1 MASFIELKE
10 YQAVLLLLAS
20 LFVSIYTQ
28 TLTNADPGDPK
39 IPKIIAKMQSASEDF
54 RPAEVGMDLP
64 YDDVAKYQEF
74 MVGFAIDQQT
84 ISTNIPR
91 TSPRAHQ

>member
-1 MASFIELKE
+1 
-10 YQAVLLLLAS
+10 
-20 LFVSIYTQ
+20 
-28 TLTNADPGDPK
+28 
-39 IPKIIAKMQSASEDF
+39 MQSASEDF

-91 TSPRAHQ
+91 TSLRAHQ